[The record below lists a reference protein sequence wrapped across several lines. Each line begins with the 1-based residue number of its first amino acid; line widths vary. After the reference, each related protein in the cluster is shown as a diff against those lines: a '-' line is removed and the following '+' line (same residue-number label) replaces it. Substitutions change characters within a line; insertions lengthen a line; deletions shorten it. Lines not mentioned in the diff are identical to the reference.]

1 MKVEVEEPMLESA
14 KQKKDKLHQLVDTL
28 MPEQLE
34 EAEALLEQLGKVS
47 RVEYKQ
53 GQRIIRL
60 GGIWK
65 DLGIEITEEDIATA
79 RQEMWGRMPRDIE

>member
-1 MKVEVEEPMLESA
+1 MLESA